1 MWEEVQSHVACFK
14 CSLVS
19 VAIATPQNT
28 ENPTFI
34 DSVKE
39 GKFTRVVQSVA

>member
-1 MWEEVQSHVACFK
+1 MWEEFQSHVACFK
-14 CSLVS
+14 CSLAS

-28 ENPTFI
+28 ENPTFT

-39 GKFTRVVQSVA
+39 VKFTHVVQSMA